1 MSFAD
6 YDWSSVKILDVF
18 SVTGHK
24 AGTKLYSEGRTD
36 IYQFGAK
43 LTGKTEIIYNGK
55 VIEYFAGSVLYLPKE
70 KAHGVQYDKTF
81 LENGKS
87 ICIFFDSEKP
97 LPSEPVIIQNGCRF
111 AGTAFTELCNIF
123 GGNSKIGFKSASL
136 FYEILDCLENATKK
150 SDELSDAFI
159 ERAYEYIDSHICEE
173 YIDFSSLASL
183 FNLSADRF
191 RHKFKSLCGI
201 SPKSYCNRVKTS
213 RIKELLCNNDISI
226 AEVARMTGFSD
237 VNYFSR
243 FFKKQTGFSPSEYR
257 KIISRSI

>member
-111 AGTAFTELCNIF
+111 AGTAFTELCSIF

-136 FYEILDCLENATKK
+136 FYEILDCLENATKNPMSCQMHLLK
-150 SDELSDAFI
+150 GRMNTSTRTSARNTSIFRHSPRFSILVQTVLGTNS
-159 ERAYEYIDSHICEE
+159 RACA
-173 YIDFSSLASL
+173 ASL
-183 FNLSADRF
+183 
-191 RHKFKSLCGI
+191 
-201 SPKSYCNRVKTS
+201 
-213 RIKELLCNNDISI
+213 
-226 AEVARMTGFSD
+226 
-237 VNYFSR
+237 
-243 FFKKQTGFSPSEYR
+243 R
-257 KIISRSI
+257 KATATV